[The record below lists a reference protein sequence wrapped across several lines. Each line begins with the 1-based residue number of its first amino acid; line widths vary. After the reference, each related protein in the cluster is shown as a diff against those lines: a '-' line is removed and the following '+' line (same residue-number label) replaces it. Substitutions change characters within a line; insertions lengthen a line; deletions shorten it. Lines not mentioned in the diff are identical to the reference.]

1 MDIYAEIGR
10 SMVQSLDRGEQL
22 SLPLGVHLYRSH
34 GSRACY
40 FECEHEMAEKALVEF
55 LHSNGISWQAV
66 SEESEKH
73 RSKRSKNEVVKEKK
87 GGFKE
92 FRDFRDP
99 WHKEMPK
106 KRSKKSLREGDDEA
120 F

>member
-1 MDIYAEIGR
+1 MDIYAEISR
-10 SMVQSLDRGEQL
+10 SMVRSLDQGGQL
-22 SLPLGVHLYRSH
+22 NLPSGVHLYRSH

-40 FECEHEMAEKALVEF
+40 FECEHEMAENSLVEF

-73 RSKRSKNEVVKEKK
+73 RSKRSKKGVVKEKK

-99 WHKEMPK
+99 WQEEKTK
-106 KRSKKSLREGDDEA
+106 KKSKKSLREDNDEV

>member
-1 MDIYAEIGR
+1 
-10 SMVQSLDRGEQL
+10 MVQSLDRGEQL
-22 SLPLGVHLYRSH
+22 SLPFGVHLYRSH

-40 FECEHEMAEKALVEF
+40 FECEHEMAEKALIEF

-73 RSKRSKNEVVKEKK
+73 RSKRSKKDNVVNEKN
-87 GGFKE
+87 GGLKE
-92 FRDFRDP
+92 FRDFTDP
-99 WHKEMPK
+99 WHKEKSK
-106 KRSKKSLREGDDEA
+106 KRSKKSLREDDNEA